1 MPQFIEHDDRSSVL
15 AELHLRPF
23 QSFTTPQRFFHFAFV
38 LEPGGGAREH
48 EAFCQLCIELDAP
61 LPAPH
66 TRFHVITVLGW
77 TLRWELHTEFA
88 SYTWSA
94 AGKPDTPFQRSTADL
109 PTPFHNYNP
118 VGRQL
123 VRVELALVSRFDSE
137 DAIETPFDRPSLSA
151 IGAADG
157 CARIASDFIPDDTG
171 TVRILVEDLALTPT
185 RAGRVV
191 QRTLE
196 METYRCLA
204 LLGLP
209 VARRTEPA
217 VQRMEDDVHQL
228 AREMGNATSTAANH
242 RLLRQLT
249 SLSAELETQIASTSF
264 RLGATRAYA
273 ELVHTRLEVLRE
285 RETGGYVS
293 FSRFFRRRFNP
304 AIATCNS
311 IDDRQRSLAVRLGH
325 ATDLLRARIQSE
337 LEDQNRMLLASM
349 NRRSRMQLRL
359 QQTVEGLSIAAVSY
373 YVAGLFGY
381 MAKGAKEA
389 GALPKALP
397 PELVIALSV
406 PVTVIAVWWVLH
418 RARKAWG
425 HSGNDGE

>member
-1 MPQFIEHDDRSSVL
+1 MR
-15 AELHLRPF
+15 
-23 QSFTTPQRFFHFAFV
+23 RFAALCV
-38 LEPGGGAREH
+38 
-48 EAFCQLCIELDAP
+48 QLGAP

-66 TRFHVITVLGW
+66 TRFHLITVMGW

-94 AGKPDTPFQRSTADL
+94 AGKPGTPFQRSTADL
-109 PTPFHNYNP
+109 PAPFHGYTP

-123 VRVELALVSRFDSE
+123 VRVELALVSRFGSD

-151 IGAADG
+151 ISAADG
-157 CARIASDFIPDDTG
+157 CARVASDFLPDDTG

-185 RAGRVV
+185 RAGRIV
-191 QRTLE
+191 QRLLE

-217 VQRMEDDVHQL
+217 VQRMEHEVHQL
-228 AREMGNATSTAANH
+228 AREMSNATSTAANH

-273 ELVHTRLEVLRE
+273 ELVRTRLEVLRE

-293 FSRFFRRRFNP
+293 FSRFFRRRFSP
-304 AIATCNS
+304 AIATCNA
-311 IDDRQRSLAVRLGH
+311 IDERQRALAVRLGH

-349 NRRSRMQLRL
+349 NRRSRLQLRL

-373 YVAGLFGY
+373 YVTGLFGY
-381 MAKGAKEA
+381 LAKGAKEA
-389 GALPKALP
+389 GVLPKLIT
-397 PELVIALSV
+397 PELATAISV
-406 PVTVIAVWWVLH
+406 PLTVFSVWWVLH

-425 HSGNDGE
+425 RGGNGGDM